1 MIYND
6 RFFGD
11 YMDFDALIK
20 LVEKVGRV
28 EIDNIEIT
36 ADELVINIPSA
47 PPVVIPQTPALKETL
62 VEAGLSKE
70 LKIEIPEVDWETP
83 INEYKGYIRE
93 VQFGKPK
100 SEGGRGKVVK
110 IGGQKALYRFEE
122 PQPNAPVVT
131 FDIFDMPMPGLPKNV
146 GQYFEDVMHDPAEW
160 AKKCVKEFG
169 ADMITIHHIST
180 DPKIKDTPARDA
192 AKLMEELLQAVD
204 VPFVIGGSGDPKK
217 DPIVLEACAEVAEG
231 EKCLLASANLDL
243 DYKKVADAAMKYD
256 HNVLSWTIMDPN
268 MAKDL
273 NRKLISHGLDGD
285 RIVMD
290 PTTCSLGY
298 GAEFSINAMTRL
310 RLAGLNGDE
319 LVNMPMSSGT
329 TNAIGAR
336 EAWMANPEW
345 GDRTYRLPLW
355 EITTG
360 LTMLLSG
367 VDIFMML
374 HPLSISVLKEF
385 GKTLITKPGEV
396 KINTDNYEWIR
407 A

>member
-1 MIYND
+1 
-6 RFFGD
+6 
-11 YMDFDALIK
+11 MDFNALLK
-20 LVEKVGRV
+20 MVEHVGNV
-28 EIDNIEIT
+28 EINNIEIT

-47 PPVVIPQTPALKETL
+47 PPIRIPQTPALKEKL
-62 VEAGLSKE
+62 VESGISKE
-70 LKIEIPEVDWETP
+70 LKIEIPEVDWEVP
-83 INEYKGYIRE
+83 INNYKGYIRE

-100 SEGGRGKVVK
+100 SEGGRGRVVK

-146 GQYFEDVMHDPAEW
+146 RQYFEDVMHDPCEW
-160 AKKCVKEFG
+160 AKKCVNKFG

-180 DPKIKDTPARDA
+180 DPKIKDTSPRDA

-217 DPIVLEACAEVAEG
+217 DPEVLETCAEVAEG
-231 EKCLLASANLDL
+231 ERCLLASANLDL
-243 DYKKVADAAMKYD
+243 DYKRVADAAMKYD

-273 NRKLISHGLDGD
+273 NRRLISHGLDGD

-310 RLAGLNGDE
+310 RISGLKGDN

-336 EAWMANPEW
+336 EAWMVNPEW
-345 GDRTYRLPLW
+345 GDRNYRLPLW

-385 GKTLITKPGEV
+385 GRLLITKPGEI
-396 KINTDNYEWIR
+396 KIDTDNYEWIK

>member
-1 MIYND
+1 MTI
-6 RFFGD
+6 FGD
-11 YMDFDALIK
+11 SMDLNALLKI
-20 LVEKVGRV
+20 VEKVGKV
-28 EIDNIEIT
+28 EIENIEIT
-36 ADELVINIPSA
+36 ADELIINIPSA
-47 PPVVIPQTPALKETL
+47 PPVVIPQTPTLKETL
-62 VEAGLSKE
+62 AESGIMEE
-70 LKIEIPEVDWETP
+70 LKIEIPDVSWEPP
-83 INEYKGYIRE
+83 IAEYNGYIRE

-100 SEGGRGKVVK
+100 SEGGRGKVIK

-146 GQYFEDVMHDPAEW
+146 RQYFEDVMHDPAEW

-180 DPKIKDTPARDA
+180 DPKIKDTPAREA

-231 EKCLLASANLDL
+231 ERCLLASANLDL
-243 DYKKVADAAMKYD
+243 DYKKVADAAIKYD

-273 NRKLISHGLDGD
+273 NRRLISHGLDGD

-290 PTTCSLGY
+290 PTTCALGY

-310 RLAGLNGDE
+310 RLAGLKGDE

-336 EAWMANPEW
+336 EAWMANKEW
-345 GDRTYRLPLW
+345 GPREYRLPLW

-360 LTMLLSG
+360 ITMMMCG
-367 VDIFMML
+367 VDLFMML
-374 HPLSISVLKEF
+374 NPISVKTLKEI
-385 GKTLITKPGEV
+385 GKALTTKPGEV
-396 KINTDNYEWIR
+396 KLNTNNYEWIT
-407 A
+407 AKA